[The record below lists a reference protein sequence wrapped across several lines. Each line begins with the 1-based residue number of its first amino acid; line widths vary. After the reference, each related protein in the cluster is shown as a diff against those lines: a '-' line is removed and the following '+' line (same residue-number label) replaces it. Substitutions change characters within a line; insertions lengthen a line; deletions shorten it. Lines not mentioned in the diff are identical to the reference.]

1 MLSLILNSSEY
12 FILNNTN
19 TINDIYCDLCINI
32 SDFINR
38 IYIGHN
44 EK

>member
-12 FILNNTN
+12 FTLNNTN

-32 SDFINR
+32 SYFINR

-44 EK
+44 KK